1 MWRRRT
7 EISQSQPTALPT
19 NTFRPPTSLTSL
31 KPLQARG
38 QQSESQHNNI
48 STEAHCPT
56 LVFPDISHCNVC
68 VLYHWDTDTRVKS
81 FFILCVIEDLLAST
95 AVSVVSTVQE
105 IYGPAVLDPADCQHG
120 WSGQT
125 SDGRHL
131 PVRGAAEEHDAPLP
145 GLAALEQWRVL

>member
-1 MWRRRT
+1 MASFDKSILVILSRLSSLSVQGSSTISTRVRVGLPGGVVVWRPRT

-105 IYGPAVLDPADCQHG
+105 IYGPLF
-120 WSGQT
+120 
-125 SDGRHL
+125 
-131 PVRGAAEEHDAPLP
+131 
-145 GLAALEQWRVL
+145 